1 MNILIRLLNIKE
13 VEEHE
18 KYILSTLDKERFI
31 SANKYVHREDYLRS
45 LGAGYLINKYTSSS
59 PLRFNK
65 YHKPYKDDC
74 YFNVSHSSSYIAF
87 ISYKDEC
94 GIDIEEIKEIR
105 EKALKYS
112 FNDEQLLKIKSPFDF
127 YKSWTL
133 KEALGK
139 ADGRGLSYN
148 IKDIPVSTGK
158 VLYVESVYY
167 NYCTQYDN
175 YIISVSVKN
184 IEAEGL
190 DIIIENIKE
199 SQ

>member
-1 MNILIRLLNIKE
+1 MKSLDEILEKQFPLCHTFREVTDDGVIFYDGKANFAFFLSPSEELLLTEYLDSLFSIKRPLSAEE
-13 VEEHE
+13 V
-18 KYILSTLDKERFI
+18 KIIST
-31 SANKYVHREDYLRS
+31 
-45 LGAGYLINKYTSSS
+45 
-59 PLRFNK
+59 
-65 YHKPYKDDC
+65 
-74 YFNVSHSSSYIAF
+74 
-87 ISYKDEC
+87 
-94 GIDIEEIKEIR
+94 
-105 EKALKYS
+105 
-112 FNDEQLLKIKSPFDF
+112 FDF

-158 VLYVESVYY
+158 VLYEESVYY